1 MICAFASGIIFR
13 MNIAIEIKNVTKKFE
28 EKTVLQDLS
37 FEVMQGECF
46 GLLGPNGAGKST
58 TMKLMYGAAE
68 LIQGELYIL
77 GLNAKKNLTEI
88 KQLIGVVPQE
98 DGLDVEF
105 SVIENLLVYSSYF
118 SIKPDRAM
126 NRSIELLREMRL
138 EEQSDKSVETL
149 SGGMKRRLTIARSLL
164 NDPRVLFLDEPT
176 TGLDLQSRLWLWE
189 SIKKQKAEGRTI
201 VLTTHYM
208 EEAESL
214 CDRIAIIDH
223 GKLLALGTPQDL
235 IKSHIGLEV
244 VEFDVDPDD
253 RNYYLNRIRA
263 LGYLYQVIE
272 GRVIVMIMQNQESQA
287 ILQAISSPRIQI
299 RKPTLNDV
307 FLKLAGAQLRDLA

>member
-1 MICAFASGIIFR
+1 MDV
-13 MNIAIEIKNVTKKFE
+13 AIEIKNVNKKYGE
-28 EKTVLQDLS
+28 RAVLQDLS
-37 FEVMQGECF
+37 FEVHQGECF

-68 LIQGELYIL
+68 LLQGELYIL

-88 KQLIGVVPQE
+88 KRLIGVVPQD
-98 DGLDVEF
+98 DGLDPEF
-105 SVIENLLVYSSYF
+105 SVLENLLVYSTYF
-118 SIKPDRAM
+118 SMTKSAALD
-126 NRSIELLREMRL
+126 RSIELLRAMRL
-138 EEQSDKSVETL
+138 EEQSDSPVEHL
-149 SGGMKRRLTIARSLL
+149 SGGMKRRLTIARALL

-176 TGLDLQSRLWLWE
+176 TGLDLQSRIWLWE
-189 SIKKQKAEGRTI
+189 SIKRQKTEGRTI

-223 GKLLALGTPQDL
+223 GRLLALGTPAEL
-235 IKSHIGLEV
+235 IRSHIGIEV
-244 VEFDVDPDD
+244 VEFDVAEDD
-253 RNYYLNRIRA
+253 RNYYLNRIRT

-272 GRVIVMIMQNQESQA
+272 GRVIVMIMQNQDSQA
-287 ILQAISSPRIQI
+287 VLSAISSPRIQI

-307 FLKLAGAQLRDLA
+307 FLKLAGSQLRDQG